1 MLYHVRRP
9 IVMKMPRE
17 GIYVKNEGV
26 FRRAGD
32 MFRFIGAGFTD
43 VGHDTQREIG
53 KMILKKAQELVP
65 VQTGALK
72 ASGRLLD
79 SKRFGVRV
87 RFGNFR
93 VQYAAV
99 VEFGR
104 FAFAPFAPRPYIRPA
119 VANARRFAKKV
130 GHIQVKKMLKGRQI
144 RRII

>member
-1 MLYHVRRP
+1 
-9 IVMKMPRE
+9 MKMVRE
-17 GIYVKNEGV
+17 GVYVRNAGV

-43 VGHDTQREIG
+43 VGHETQRELG

-93 VQYAAV
+93 VGYAAV

-104 FAFAPFAPRPYIRPA
+104 FAYAPFAPRPYIRPA
-119 VANARRFAKKV
+119 VAHAQRFAKKV
-130 GHIQVKKMLKGRQI
+130 GHVQVKKMLGKRQV